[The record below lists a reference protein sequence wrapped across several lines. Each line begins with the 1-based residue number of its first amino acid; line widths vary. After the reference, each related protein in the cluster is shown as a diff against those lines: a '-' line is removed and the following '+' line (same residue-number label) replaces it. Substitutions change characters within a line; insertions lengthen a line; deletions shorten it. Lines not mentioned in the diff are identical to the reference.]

1 MSRIE
6 HDENAGQ
13 DRRHTIDLSLYI
25 GVTNMS
31 SPLNAVLSASRV
43 LLVCGAVTFLAA
55 CGTTSSLQSAEQDKT
70 IDLTRY
76 SKLIVEDFRDE
87 ATVKAKPEVQP
98 ILRLKLETAV
108 KAFPDQIAAVTRSNG
123 GFDQVGRSGTP
134 DADTLVMRG
143 AITQYDEGNA
153 TLRWMVGFAAGNV
166 NFDAI
171 VELLDGGTGQSL
183 GKWVVDKNSW
193 ALGGGIAATQTPEGF
208 MQEAATKIGT
218 QLSEKRKAGSV
229 KQPQS

>member
-1 MSRIE
+1 MSTSMRPTW
-6 HDENAGQ
+6 
-13 DRRHTIDLSLYI
+13 RLSTILFVCAI
-25 GVTNMS
+25 S
-31 SPLNAVLSASRV
+31 SVL
-43 LLVCGAVTFLAA
+43 TA
-55 CGTTSSLQSAEQDKT
+55 CGTTSSLQSAEEDKV

-87 ATVKAKPEVQP
+87 ASAKAKPEAQP
-98 ILRLKLETAV
+98 ILRLKMETAV
-108 KAFPDQIAAVTRSNG
+108 KAFPDQIAAVTKSNG
-123 GFDQVGRSGTP
+123 GFDEVGRSGTP

-153 TLRWMVGFAAGNV
+153 ALRWMVGFAAGNV
-166 NFDAI
+166 NFDAV
-171 VELLDGGTGQSL
+171 VELVDGGTGQSL

-218 QLSEKRKAGSV
+218 QLSQKRKEGSV